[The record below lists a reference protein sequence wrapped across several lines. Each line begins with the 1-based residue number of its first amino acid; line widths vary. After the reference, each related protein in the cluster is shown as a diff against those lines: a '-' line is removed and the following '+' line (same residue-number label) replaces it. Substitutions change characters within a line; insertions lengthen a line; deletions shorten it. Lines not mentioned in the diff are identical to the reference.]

1 MQNDVTTS
9 APAVTTTEEPEIFT
23 TTQASTQTEVEN
35 VTFENFWLIQN
46 DTDSGERSK
55 QDEKDMRQLL
65 TRNEKRK
72 KSKNFE
78 KCNGDKRPELFCSNC
93 APGYPYYDCEDKGKH
108 GFKCKIECSSSKQHR
123 PLFFQKK
130 IKCREN
136 GWKKNYPSVIRCI
149 ERA

>member
-1 MQNDVTTS
+1 MQNDITTS
-9 APAVTTTEEPEIFT
+9 ASTVTTTEEPETST
-23 TTQASTQTEVEN
+23 TIPASTEATK

-46 DTDSGERSK
+46 DTESGERSL

-78 KCNGDKRPELFCSNC
+78 KCNDEKRPELFCSNC

-108 GFKCKIECSSSKQHR
+108 GFKCKIECSSSKNHR
-123 PLFFQKK
+123 PLTFQKK
-130 IKCREN
+130 IKCRKT

-149 ERA
+149 QRA

>member
-1 MQNDVTTS
+1 MANDVTV
-9 APAVTTTEEPEIFT
+9 AAVVTTTEEPET
-23 TTQASTQTEVEN
+23 TTEATQASTEAPK
-35 VTFENFWLIQN
+35 VTFENFWLVQN
-46 DTDSGERSK
+46 DTDSGDRSS
-55 QDEKDMRQLL
+55 QDEKEMRQLL

-78 KCNGDKRPELFCSNC
+78 KCNGDKRPELSCSNC

-108 GFKCKIECSSSKQHR
+108 GFKCKIECSSSKKHR
-123 PLFFQKK
+123 PLIFHKK
-130 IKCREN
+130 IKCRET